1 MVVQPLFY
9 LQLSGTHASID
20 QRLRAVETWLC
31 AGDPPERAPGM
42 RTLSAMYEAYRFTS
56 SYNFDFGARPGNHHY
71 RRARLTR
78 PQALQNAGVRSR
90 LLKSAGAAQ
99 DGSMLPYG
107 KCA

>member
-1 MVVQPLFY
+1 MVQPLFY
-9 LQLSGTHASID
+9 LHLSGTHASID

-31 AGDPPERAPGM
+31 AGVPPERAPGM
-42 RTLSAMYEAYRFTS
+42 RALSAMYEAYRFTS
-56 SYNFDFGARPGNHHY
+56 SHNFDFGARPRNHHC

-78 PQALQNAGVRSR
+78 PKALQFAGIRSR

-99 DGSMLPYG
+99 DGSVLPYG